1 MNNHVVLVD
10 EKDREIGVEDKIKV
24 HIQPRLHRAFSVF
37 LFNGSGKLLLQQ
49 RAADK
54 YHSGGLWTNTC
65 CSHPRPGERTERA
78 AARRLVEE
86 MGISCPLR
94 KAFDFV
100 YRASVYRGLTEYELD
115 HVFIG
120 CYNGAVHPN
129 PLEVMDHRWVAIGDL
144 NASIQ
149 ADPHRYT
156 PWLVLALERVVE
168 CSRGGLRSG

>member
-1 MNNHVVLVD
+1 MDNQVVLVD
-10 EKDREIGVEDKIKV
+10 EQDREIGVEDKIKV

-54 YHSGGLWTNTC
+54 YHRGGLWTNTC

-86 MGISCPLR
+86 MGISCPLW

-100 YRASVYRGLTEYELD
+100 YRASVYRDLTEYELD

-120 CYNGAVHPN
+120 
-129 PLEVMDHRWVAIGDL
+129 R
-144 NASIQ
+144 
-149 ADPHRYT
+149 
-156 PWLVLALERVVE
+156 
-168 CSRGGLRSG
+168 